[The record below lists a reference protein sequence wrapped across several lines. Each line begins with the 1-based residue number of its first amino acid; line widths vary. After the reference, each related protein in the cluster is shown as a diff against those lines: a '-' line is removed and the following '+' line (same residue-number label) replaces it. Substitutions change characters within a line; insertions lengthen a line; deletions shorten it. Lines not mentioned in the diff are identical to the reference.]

1 MAVCKE
7 TISTDLKVND
17 TVLVLSGGN
26 TKKNKV
32 LKGQIGKILKLN
44 KKTGRVI
51 VEGLNKIKRHK
62 RALTSQETSGIIEK
76 DGSVH
81 ISNVMFYSEQLKRP
95 VRIKHKKLEDGKK
108 VRGYLD
114 PKTKKFEQID
124 IK

>member
-1 MAVCKE
+1 MALSKE
-7 TISTDLKVND
+7 ITSTDLKVGD
-17 TVLVLSGGN
+17 TVLVLAGGN

-32 LKGQIGKILKLN
+32 LKGQIGKILKFN
-44 KKTGRVI
+44 KKSGRVI

-62 RALTSQETSGIIEK
+62 RALTSQETSGVIEK

-81 ISNVMFYSEQLKRP
+81 MSNVMFYSEVLKRP
-95 VRIKHKKLEDGKK
+95 VRIKHKKLDDGKK